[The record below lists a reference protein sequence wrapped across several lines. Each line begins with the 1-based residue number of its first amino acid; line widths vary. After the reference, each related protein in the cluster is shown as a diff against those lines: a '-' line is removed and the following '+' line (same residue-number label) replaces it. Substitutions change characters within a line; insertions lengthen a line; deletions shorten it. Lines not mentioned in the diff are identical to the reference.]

1 MPRPPVTPLKK
12 SKYERYREAWHLLRA
27 KPSKSRAAKA
37 GR

>member
-1 MPRPPVTPLKK
+1 MVCLSPLRKT
-12 SKYERYREAWHLLRA
+12 SKYGRYREAWHLLLA